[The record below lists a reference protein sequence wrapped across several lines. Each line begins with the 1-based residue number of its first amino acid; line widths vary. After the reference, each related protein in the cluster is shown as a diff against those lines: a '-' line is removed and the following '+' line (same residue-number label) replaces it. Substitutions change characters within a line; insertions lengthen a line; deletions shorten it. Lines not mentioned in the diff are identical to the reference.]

1 MGIKMKKDEF
11 DFFSP
16 IDSAWALFEQTGE
29 ISYYTLY
36 KRLMEKVDN
45 HSKKTDWD
53 KILKKSLQTY

>member
-1 MGIKMKKDEF
+1 MKKDEF

-36 KRLMEKVDN
+36 KRLMEKVDKPPKN
-45 HSKKTDWD
+45 DERR
-53 KILKKSLQTY
+53 

>member
-1 MGIKMKKDEF
+1 MKKDEF

-36 KRLMEKVDN
+36 KRLMENVDKP
-45 HSKKTDWD
+45 SEKR
-53 KILKKSLQTY
+53 